1 MKKESYIRKRKTKK
15 GISYQVSVPYD
26 SADGRQWKT
35 RSFNSWKYPS
45 PADAL
50 YEAKQFRDTT
60 LRDIQLGRIMSDMP
74 TVEYFY
80 NHKWTYFPKALST
93 REKHDTIFSQ
103 CFSDLR
109 YKPLSDVT
117 ATDIQRTLTERAGT
131 HTDDGV
137 KRLLTVWRQIY
148 RTALLE
154 NYPIVDLTASVELP
168 KSRIVPKSRNV
179 SITREQ
185 FSAFLSAILEYNSD
199 NGEPRRMSLLI
210 YNMLIIMYYCGF
222 RPSEVLALS
231 KSDIDLERKEIS
243 ISKAV
248 GCNYAQK
255 RVIIP
260 AKTTQSVR
268 KTPIPDALLPQLSA
282 IIEQTE
288 TDYLFLDQQGRFLDI
303 DEVSD
308 YIHRVS
314 KSCGIPFNAYMLR
327 HLYATDLVKTTDA
340 RTAQDLLGHASFS
353 MTLDYARSS
362 KDDRE
367 QAVKDRKLN

>member
-1 MKKESYIRKRKTKK
+1 
-15 GISYQVSVPYD
+15 
-26 SADGRQWKT
+26 
-35 RSFNSWKYPS
+35 
-45 PADAL
+45 
-50 YEAKQFRDTT
+50 
-60 LRDIQLGRIMSDMP
+60 
-74 TVEYFY
+74 
-80 NHKWTYFPKALST
+80 
-93 REKHDTIFSQ
+93 
-103 CFSDLR
+103 
-109 YKPLSDVT
+109 
-117 ATDIQRTLTERAGT
+117 
-131 HTDDGV
+131 
-137 KRLLTVWRQIY
+137 
-148 RTALLE
+148 
-154 NYPIVDLTASVELP
+154 
-168 KSRIVPKSRNV
+168 
-179 SITREQ
+179 
-185 FSAFLSAILEYNSD
+185 
-199 NGEPRRMSLLI
+199 
-210 YNMLIIMYYCGF
+210 MLIIMYYCGF

-231 KSDIDLERKEIS
+231 KSDIDLDRKEIS

-248 GCNYAQK
+248 GCNYTEK

-260 AKTTQSVR
+260 AKTAQSVR